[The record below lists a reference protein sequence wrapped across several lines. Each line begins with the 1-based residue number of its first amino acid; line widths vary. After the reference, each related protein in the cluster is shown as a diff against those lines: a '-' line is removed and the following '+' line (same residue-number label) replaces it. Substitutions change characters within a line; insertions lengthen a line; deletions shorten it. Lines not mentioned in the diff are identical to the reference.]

1 MRVLMNGLDDVDRQG
16 DLSDET
22 LTDEKLAALY
32 AVPTTPWL
40 RVNMVSTVDGSATG
54 GTGLT
59 GSINNPADKRVF
71 HLLRRLADAIVV
83 GAGTARAEG
92 YRPADRPIVLV
103 SRRGDVPET
112 LRGAEPGRVLMA
124 TVAQAEHLDDAR
136 AALGEENVLLLGSH
150 RVDLAELR
158 TRLADR
164 GWTHLLSEG
173 GPHLLRDLVDQG
185 VADELDA
192 TFVPR
197 LVAGLHPRITDGP
210 PLDVPLDLRLLLEA
224 DGTLL
229 GRWLVARG

>member
-1 MRVLMNGLDDVDRQG
+1 MVSTTSIRRAD
-16 DLSDET
+16 
-22 LTDEKLAALY
+22 LTDEDLAALY
-32 AVPTTPWL
+32 AVPATPWL

-54 GTGLT
+54 GSGLT

-103 SRRGDVPET
+103 SRRADVPET

-124 TVAQAEHLDDAR
+124 TVAHAEHLDAAR
-136 AALGEENVLLLGSH
+136 AALGEENVLVLGSH

-158 TRLADR
+158 SRLVAR
-164 GWTHLLSEG
+164 GWTQLLSEG

-197 LVAGLHPRITDGP
+197 LVAGLHPRIADGP
-210 PLDVPLDLRLLLEA
+210 PLDVPLDLRLLLEE

-229 GRWLVARG
+229 GRWLIGTG

>member
-1 MRVLMNGLDDVDRQG
+1 MRLLMGGPDGLDRPAD
-16 DLSDET
+16 
-22 LTDEKLAALY
+22 LTDEDLAALY
-32 AVPTTPWL
+32 AVPATPWL
-40 RVNMVSTVDGSATG
+40 RINMVSTVDGSATG
-54 GTGLT
+54 GSGLT

-103 SRRGDVPET
+103 SRRADVPET

-124 TVAQAEHLDDAR
+124 TVSQAERLDAAR
-136 AALGEENVLLLGSH
+136 AALGEENVLVLGSH

-158 TRLADR
+158 TRLVAR
-164 GWTHLLSEG
+164 GWTQLLSEG

-197 LVAGLHPRITDGP
+197 LVAGLHPRIADGP
-210 PLDVPLDLRLLLEA
+210 PLDVPLDLRVLLEE

-229 GRWLVARG
+229 GRWPLRKG